1 MTLPPSRTGLRGA
14 INDQGVSQYQVSVKL
29 SFRSDDETTP
39 GHNGHMQTILV
50 LANRTA
56 VGTQVTQHLFE
67 LKQSD
72 PDLSVVVALPA
83 TPEPTAA

>member
-1 MTLPPSRTGLRGA
+1 
-14 INDQGVSQYQVSVKL
+14 
-29 SFRSDDETTP
+29 
-39 GHNGHMQTILV
+39 MQTILV